1 MRNNSVFRKN
11 VSTRDWFVGTGA
23 RCIATFV
30 ETFAGFFV
38 VGAGLGDIQWKTA
51 FSVSATATIFCFVK
65 CLKGIPEVKA
75 IEEEEIINE

>member
-23 RCIATFV
+23 RCIATFA
-30 ETFAGFFV
+30 ETFGAFFT
-38 VGAGLGDIQWKTA
+38 VGAGLGDIQWKLA